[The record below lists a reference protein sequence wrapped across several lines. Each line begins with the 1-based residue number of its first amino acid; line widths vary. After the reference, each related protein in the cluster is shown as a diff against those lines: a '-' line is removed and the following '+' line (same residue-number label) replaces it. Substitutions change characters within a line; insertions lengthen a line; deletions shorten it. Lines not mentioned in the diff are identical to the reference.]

1 MTSVACG
8 AAHTLFLCQDG
19 SVHGCGDAT
28 DGQLPC
34 SKHELTSPPGRRD
47 DDAACSYAEVVA
59 ASAPGRSPFAPGPYR
74 PPMYPASR
82 QVGVATP
89 LVAPVPR
96 RLRLTTLN
104 PRVRFRVVCG
114 SNTLN
119 NLLVL
124 VTLNI
129 GYELPTTGTYTCGEL
144 HAGRRCMMLV
154 LLECCRNAS
163 LRVHLCCTVSVNPAH
178 KQITAFRSP

>member
-19 SVHGCGDAT
+19 SVYGCGDAT

-34 SKHELTSPPGRRD
+34 SKHELTSPPGRRN

-82 QVGVATP
+82 AVGVATP

-104 PRVRFRVVCG
+104 PRVR
-114 SNTLN
+114 TWMLLTPTT
-119 NLLVL
+119 LLV
-124 VTLNI
+124 
-129 GYELPTTGTYTCGEL
+129 
-144 HAGRRCMMLV
+144 R
-154 LLECCRNAS
+154 LL
-163 LRVHLCCTVSVNPAH
+163 L
-178 KQITAFRSP
+178 

>member
-1 MTSVACG
+1 MIEQYAAAFSSGMPLRLSSCLPIVSFWSLQVLDSTLRYCASQVTSVACG

-104 PRVRFRVVCG
+104 PRVRFRDGVEAQA
-114 SNTLN
+114 TL
-119 NLLVL
+119 
-124 VTLNI
+124 
-129 GYELPTTGTYTCGEL
+129 
-144 HAGRRCMMLV
+144 
-154 LLECCRNAS
+154 
-163 LRVHLCCTVSVNPAH
+163 
-178 KQITAFRSP
+178 